1 MEKEL
6 NYSDILLFPK
16 ELIYKKINDKNL
28 VISPKTANWIVV
40 EDKAIPYLQNLIE
53 GSTIETVL
61 NSVPE
66 EEIEVFTNL
75 LKAICAQKFADT
87 EEIIPKDLHTFDNLN
102 ILLTNGCNLRCKH
115 CFLSAGE
122 KSKKEISVTEWEKVL
137 SDFRKNGGK
146 IVCISGGEP
155 LMYKGFD
162 SVVKYAKQIGL
173 EVKLNTNGILWTD
186 ELISDLAEY
195 LDEIQISLD
204 GYDDKTNSI
213 IRGVGFFDKTYDTII
228 KFAKKKVK
236 VKVATTFDESL
247 IENDNIKEEYK
258 NLCRK
263 IEQDSGREDV
273 IFALTKRLIDGRS
286 VHLSEEENNKYE
298 NRIREIEDYANKGL
312 GAISFI
318 AAVER
323 NAIVRSCG
331 IGSLT
336 IMSTGDVAACNMPSR
351 LGIIGNIH
359 DAPLSYYMEEGK
371 KLFAKSAIENI
382 SECSNC
388 HLRYICG
395 GGCRVDKFDVI
406 DGKYVRHTCTNKY
419 KEKLEEMMIRSFE
432 LYYEF

>member
-1 MEKEL
+1 M
-6 NYSDILLFPK
+6 
-16 ELIYKKINDKNL
+16 
-28 VISPKTANWIVV
+28 
-40 EDKAIPYLQNLIE
+40 
-53 GSTIETVL
+53 
-61 NSVPE
+61 
-66 EEIEVFTNL
+66 
-75 LKAICAQKFADT
+75 
-87 EEIIPKDLHTFDNLN
+87 
-102 ILLTNGCNLRCKH
+102 
-115 CFLSAGE
+115 
-122 KSKKEISVTEWEKVL
+122 
-137 SDFRKNGGK
+137 
-146 IVCISGGEP
+146 
-155 LMYKGFD
+155 
-162 SVVKYAKQIGL
+162 
-173 EVKLNTNGILWTD
+173 
-186 ELISDLAEY
+186 
-195 LDEIQISLD
+195 
-204 GYDDKTNSI
+204 
-213 IRGVGFFDKTYDTII
+213 
-228 KFAKKKVK
+228 
-236 VKVATTFDESL
+236 KVATTFDESL
-247 IENDNIKEEYK
+247 LENENIKEEYK

-263 IEQDSGREDV
+263 IEQDSGRNDV

-286 VHLSEEENNKYE
+286 VHLSEQENDKYE

-359 DAPLSYYMEEGK
+359 DAPLSYYIEEGK

-406 DGKYVRHTCTNKY
+406 DGKYVRHACSDEY